1 MRKKFEPESKQQHM
15 DVIFSDGKNC
25 IKEVIYRHLSLL
37 FEKDLVKGETYTIT
51 KANLKAYKGVEHNL
65 QAMDFQLVFTKDTE
79 VNYKQN
85 INDYKLLKINL
96 LDNRSI

>member
-1 MRKKFEPESKQQHM
+1 M
-15 DVIFSDGKNC
+15 DVIFSDGEKC
-25 IKEVIYRHLSLL
+25 IKGVIYRTLCPL

-65 QAMDFQLVFTKDTE
+65 QTMDFQLVFTYDTE

-96 LDNRSI
+96 LDNWSI